1 MAFELKILNPKEDG
15 FIKEILWNNQEL
27 MYEVQKKVAEYKDL
41 VYTDEQIPE
50 AKKDRAT
57 LNKLV
62 QALDA
67 KRKEIKKMCL
77 IPADKFAE
85 QVNEIIAVINEPIA
99 MIDKQL
105 SEYDEMKK
113 QEKQKD
119 IEDIFSEIGFP
130 SYVSLAGIYN
140 QKWMNKTYS
149 LKQIREEMLQ
159 IKQQISIAELT
170 IKALPAF
177 SQEAMVLFE
186 RTLDLTEAITEA
198 KRLTDIQKEAEER
211 RKAESERAAST
222 ADQENQEK
230 EKLPED
236 VENVEDD
243 FVPTPEPAAE
253 LRMRRQRV
261 VIEIVANEDQF
272 GAINTFYTQLK
283 HQAESV
289 RIIEKENI

>member
-15 FIKEILWNNQEL
+15 FIKEILWNHQEL

-57 LNKLV
+57 LNKLA
-62 QALDA
+62 QALDV

-113 QEKQKD
+113 QEKQKE
-119 IEDIFSEIGFP
+119 IENIFSEIGFP
-130 SYVSLAGIYN
+130 SYVSLAVIYN

-149 LKQIREEMLQ
+149 LKQIKEEMLQ
-159 IKQQISIAELT
+159 RKQQISTAELT

-211 RKAESERAAST
+211 RKAEVEKAVST
-222 ADQENQEK
+222 ADKEK

-243 FVPTPEPAAE
+243 FVPTSEPAAE
-253 LRMRRQRV
+253 PRMRRQRV
-261 VIEIVANEDQF
+261 VIEIVANEAQF

>member
-113 QEKQKD
+113 QEKQKE
-119 IEDIFSEIGFP
+119 IENIFSEIDFP

-149 LKQIREEMLQ
+149 LKQIKEEMLQ
-159 IKQQISIAELT
+159 RKQQISTAELT

-211 RKAESERAAST
+211 RKAEAERVVS
-222 ADQENQEK
+222 ADQEK

-253 LRMRRQRV
+253 PRMRRQRV

>member
-113 QEKQKD
+113 QEKQKE
-119 IEDIFSEIGFP
+119 IANIFSEIGFP

-149 LKQIREEMLQ
+149 LKQIREEMFQ
-159 IKQQISIAELT
+159 RKQQISTAELT

-211 RKAESERAAST
+211 RKAEVEKAVST
-222 ADQENQEK
+222 ADQEK

-243 FVPTPEPAAE
+243 FVTTSELAAE
-253 LRMRRQRV
+253 PRMRRQRV

>member
-113 QEKQKD
+113 QEKQKE
-119 IEDIFSEIGFP
+119 IENIFSEIGFP

-159 IKQQISIAELT
+159 RKQQISTAELT

-211 RKAESERAAST
+211 RKAEAEKAVST
-222 ADQENQEK
+222 ADQEK
-230 EKLPED
+230 EKLPEN

-243 FVPTPEPAAE
+243 FIPTSEPTAE
-253 LRMRRQRV
+253 PRMKRQRV
-261 VIEIVANEDQF
+261 VIEIVANEAQF
-272 GAINTFYTQLK
+272 EAINTFYTQLK

>member
-113 QEKQKD
+113 QEKQKE
-119 IEDIFSEIGFP
+119 IENIFSEIGFP

-149 LKQIREEMLQ
+149 LKQIREEMFQ
-159 IKQQISIAELT
+159 RKQQISTAELT

-211 RKAESERAAST
+211 RKAEVEKAVST
-222 ADQENQEK
+222 ADQEK

-243 FVPTPEPAAE
+243 FVTTSELAAE
-253 LRMRRQRV
+253 PRMRRQRV
-261 VIEIVANEDQF
+261 VIEIVANEAQF
-272 GAINTFYTQLK
+272 EAINTFYTQLK